1 MPIYEY
7 RCDKG
12 HRFETFQS
20 MSEDSI
26 SSCVEC
32 GAPSQ
37 RVLSAPAIHYK
48 GSGFYTTDYAK
59 KGKKGSEGN
68 SGSPGSEKSS
78 SGSSESGSGGKSSEK
93 SSSSSESSSSSSS
106 SGSSGSS
113 GSKSD

>member
-59 KGKKGSEGN
+59 KGKKDSEQN
-68 SGSPGSEKSS
+68 SGSSGSEKSS
-78 SGSSESGSGGKSSEK
+78 SGSESGSGSKSSEK
-93 SSSSSESSSSSSS
+93 STSSSGSSGSSDS